1 MFSPA
6 RLALATCLSTL
17 ALACAAAGGTH
28 NSTSP
33 SGATN
38 AASTAV
44 PPAQDAGSAGIYLGT
59 IGADDNVL
67 VSLRAQPAAGISG
80 SYHHAR
86 GWSQEVYELTGTL
99 SRETQ
104 LILKSGG
111 NATLRAQ
118 GGRFEGK
125 LSADGSTFTGTW
137 SGPGGRRLPV
147 TLNRVATWHT
157 QSVLADGGTRSCER
171 PRFADAR
178 YERLN
183 RELAEACDYFLADGA
198 EGPGKLRLEIDSLGQ
213 YMAAAV
219 AYAENRGRELPPEV
233 IALDLSEAA
242 GSQAA
247 DQAAAPSPR
256 STALA
261 TRP

>member
-17 ALACAAAGGTH
+17 ALACAAAGV
-28 NSTSP
+28 TS
-33 SGATN
+33 N
-38 AASTAV
+38 AAAPAAAVANEANATAT
-44 PPAQDAGSAGIYLGT
+44 PAGSAGIYMGT
-59 IGADDNVL
+59 IGGDDNVL
-67 VSLRAQPAAGISG
+67 VSLRAQPAGGISG

-86 GWSQEVYELTGTL
+86 GWSQEVYELTGALT
-99 SRETQ
+99 RETQ
-104 LILKSGG
+104 LSLRSGG
-111 NATLRAQ
+111 NAALRAQ

-137 SGPGGRRLPV
+137 TGPGGRRLPV
-147 TLNRVATWHT
+147 TLSRAATWHT

-198 EGPGKLRLEIDSLGQ
+198 QGPGKLRMEIDSLGQ

-233 IALDLSEAA
+233 IAVDLSETA
-242 GSQAA
+242 GMQAGA
-247 DQAAAPSPR
+247 QPEPR
-256 STALA
+256 NTALA

>member
-6 RLALATCLSTL
+6 RLAFATCLGTL
-17 ALACAAAGGTH
+17 ALACAAAGTM
-28 NSTSP
+28 P
-33 SGATN
+33 ATVALPQATAAAGQPN
-38 AASTAV
+38 A
-44 PPAQDAGSAGIYLGT
+44 GGIGAGIYVGT
-59 IGADDNVL
+59 IGGDDNVL
-67 VSLRAQPAAGISG
+67 VSLHPAQGGALAG

-86 GWSQEVYELTGTL
+86 GWNQEVYELSGSLAQDTRL
-99 SRETQ
+99 SLR
-104 LILKSGG
+104 SGG
-111 NATLRAQ
+111 NAALRAQ

-125 LSADGSTFTGTW
+125 LSADGAAFTGTW
-137 SGPGGRRLPV
+137 TGPGGRRLPV
-147 TLNRVATWHT
+147 TLTRAATWHT

-171 PRFADAR
+171 PRFADVR

-219 AYAENRGRELPPEV
+219 AYAESRGRELPPEV
-233 IALDLSEAA
+233 ITVDLGEAA
-242 GSQAA
+242 NT
-247 DQAAAPSPR
+247 QAAAQPEPR
-256 STALA
+256 GTALA